1 MNVARLALGNCPICG
16 ENALVTDS
24 FFDPGVGPPRL
35 TRPVF
40 VCAECG
46 GRWEATGDGRRSFE
60 CTAGHEDLTGVVL
73 PSSKWKAVTG
83 DPVRV
88 AELSGGPAEQSLGL
102 GRSLAVGGVVLGAGA
117 VFQVLLGSSLPFLLL
132 GTVLTTVGIAAV
144 VYAVV
149 RHTIG

>member
-1 MNVARLALGNCPICG
+1 MNVARLAFGSCPICG

-24 FFDPGVGPPRL
+24 FFDPGVRPPRL

-46 GRWEATGDGRRSFE
+46 GRWEARGDARRSFE

-73 PSSKWKAVTG
+73 PSSQWKAVTG
-83 DPVRV
+83 DPVGV
-88 AELSGGPAEQSLGL
+88 AELSGDSVEGSLGL
-102 GRSLAVGGVVLGAGA
+102 RRSLVAGGVLLGAGA
-117 VFQVLLGSSLPFLLL
+117 SFQVLLGSSLPFLLV
-132 GTVLTTVGIAAV
+132 GTVLTTVGIASV

>member
-1 MNVARLALGNCPICG
+1 MHVARLAFGNCPICG

-24 FFDPGVGPPRL
+24 FLDPGLRPPRL

-40 VCAECG
+40 VCEACG
-46 GRWEATGDGRRSFE
+46 GHWEATGDGRRSFE
-60 CTAGHEDLTGVVL
+60 CTAGHEDLTGIVL
-73 PSSKWKAVTG
+73 PSSQWKSVTG

-88 AELSGGPAEQSLGL
+88 AELSGDPVEQSLGL
-102 GRSLAVGGVVLGAGA
+102 RRSLVAGGVLLGAGA
-117 VFQVLLGSSLPFLLL
+117 FFQVLFGSLLPFLLL
-132 GTVLTTVGIAAV
+132 GTVFTTVGIAAV